1 MAHTPAY
8 RRIVNDI
15 TARIDSG
22 VLRYG
27 DRLPSGRQLQRQYGV
42 SAQPVKSASLILEA
56 RGYTVGQQGRGVFV
70 VAGAPARPAGLA
82 LIGTIGKSADLTGA
96 GVGGALRNR

>member
-1 MAHTPAY
+1 MWPSPFDPSMLGTPGTWRSRMAHTPAY

-15 TARIDSG
+15 TARIDAG

-42 SAQPVKSASLILEA
+42 SAQPVKSALIILEA
-56 RGYTVGQQGRGVFV
+56 RGYTEGQQGRGVFV
-70 VAGAPARPAGLA
+70 VAGAPAGPAG
-82 LIGTIGKSADLTGA
+82 
-96 GVGGALRNR
+96 

>member
-1 MAHTPAY
+1 MVHTPAY

-42 SAQPVKSASLILEA
+42 SAQPVKTALIILED
-56 RGYTVGQQGRGVFV
+56 RGYTEGQQGCGVFV
-70 VAGAPARPAGLA
+70 VAGARRDRPVL
-82 LIGTIGKSADLTGA
+82 L
-96 GVGGALRNR
+96 